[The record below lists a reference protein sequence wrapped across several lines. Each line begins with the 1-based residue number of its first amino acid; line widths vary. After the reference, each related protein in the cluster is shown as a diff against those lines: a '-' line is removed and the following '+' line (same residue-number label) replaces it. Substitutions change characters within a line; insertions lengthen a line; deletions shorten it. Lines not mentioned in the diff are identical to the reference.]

1 MLYVLKKPK
10 LDLLAQASID
20 CHWASHEKQFPS
32 FIFSSQPRVNQFHS
46 SVVAPAS
53 HHWYPDKEVLRQNLG
68 KDLLVSDE
76 EWQRVV
82 DIGYDKVFF
91 PMK

>member
-1 MLYVLKKPK
+1 M
-10 LDLLAQASID
+10 
-20 CHWASHEKQFPS
+20 
-32 FIFSSQPRVNQFHS
+32 
-46 SVVAPAS
+46 VAPAS

-82 DIGYDKVFF
+82 DIGYDKVTNWIFF
-91 PMK
+91 PDEIIDSDRYDIAMMTFEENHC

>member
-1 MLYVLKKPK
+1 MVIERHTKSNRK
-10 LDLLAQASID
+10 
-20 CHWASHEKQFPS
+20 FPF

-82 DIGYDKVFF
+82 DIGYDKVTNWIFF